1 MLREA
6 IKATPIVGP
15 ALRKLL
21 ARIRKRRFSSKRYW
35 DERYRQGGNSGAGSY
50 GKLADFKAE
59 VINRF
64 IREYGVQSV
73 VEFGC
78 GDGNQLSLLR
88 CNKYV
93 GLDVSRRAIQVCRER
108 FAADPSK
115 RFAVYGSGS
124 AAPGAYLSD
133 LALSLDVIFHLVE
146 DDVFTAYMR
155 TLFENASRLVIV
167 YSDDRDLEYLESI
180 EEHVRH
186 RKFTDWIGANCP
198 AWRLLEHIPNRFPLA
213 DRFSPDG
220 KTGSGSFADF
230 WIYERKS

>member
-1 MLREA
+1 MLRKA
-6 IKATPIVGP
+6 IKATPILGP
-15 ALRKLL
+15 ALKKLL
-21 ARIRKRRFSSKRYW
+21 AGIRKRRFSSKRYW

-50 GKLADFKAE
+50 GKVADFKAE

-64 IREYGVQSV
+64 IQEHGVQSV

-88 CNKYV
+88 CSRYV

-115 RFAVYGSGS
+115 RFAVYRSGNC
-124 AAPGAYLSD
+124 APGAYLSD

-146 DDVFTAYMR
+146 ENVFTAYMQ
-155 TLFENASRLVIV
+155 TLFANASRFVIV
-167 YSDDRDLEYLESI
+167 YADDRDLEYLERA

-186 RKFTDWIGANCP
+186 RKFTAWIGANSP
-198 AWRLLEHIPNRFPLA
+198 AWRLLEHIPNRFPF
-213 DRFSPDG
+213 DE
-220 KTGSGSFADF
+220 KTGSGSFAEF
-230 WIYERKS
+230 WIYGRG